1 MNHNCKSW
9 CGLIWNGLFTNW
21 ICLICF
27 WSSAAWPPASCTW
40 AFPPCILVLY
50 GKLIPSSGPNWI
62 NPPSLLSLPS
72 NVFEISPAELK
83 RGFTVLWQYICKL
96 TIFKFLLFN
105 VSENVGYIILYFY
118 IECFLIFCIEFFVLL
133 GLVLL
138 SVVTLFMSSDRMSV
152 ISSRATKPRELR
164 LPCLY
169 LRYVIVLHIF
179 AITILA
185 VFVLEASPAS
195 LTESCSFWY
204 GLKDLFTLHK
214 SGTS

>member
-1 MNHNCKSW
+1 M
-9 CGLIWNGLFTNW
+9 
-21 ICLICF
+21 
-27 WSSAAWPPASCTW
+27 
-40 AFPPCILVLY
+40 
-50 GKLIPSSGPNWI
+50 
-62 NPPSLLSLPS
+62 
-72 NVFEISPAELK
+72 FEISPAELK